1 MADSVCVT
9 RAGAL
14 RPGSPSAPAA
24 VALVTVGLA
33 GHLVVQ
39 FVVRGH
45 NANTTEAD
53 ILRTARRTPVAV
65 LTTPDGSPPKYA
77 PSWTVHGA
85 EGLRVH
91 VAPAP
96 CGGPAV

>member
-1 MADSVCVT
+1 MADSVRVT

-24 VALVTVGLA
+24 VALIT
-33 GHLVVQ
+33 
-39 FVVRGH
+39 
-45 NANTTEAD
+45 
-53 ILRTARRTPVAV
+53 VAV
-65 LTTPDGSPPKYA
+65 LTAPDGSPPKYA
-77 PSWTVHGA
+77 RSWTVHGA

-96 CGGPAV
+96 CGGPAA